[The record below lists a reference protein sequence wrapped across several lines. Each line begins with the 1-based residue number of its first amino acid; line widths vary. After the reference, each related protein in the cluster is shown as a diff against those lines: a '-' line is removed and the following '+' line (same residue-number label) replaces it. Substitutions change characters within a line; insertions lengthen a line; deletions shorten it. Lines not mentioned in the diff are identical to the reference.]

1 HRPAG
6 RVAVAHRD
14 GCRRLVRRR
23 EHGEHG
29 RARARSRR
37 ARVARGAPAARTP
50 RRSRRRRRL
59 PRRLAARAR
68 ARCVTLL
75 AASAPS
81 PLWYA
86 TRGAGVVTLVLL
98 TVSVCLGVLTQVR
111 WRTTRLPRFVVAGL
125 HRNVTL
131 LAVAFL
137 AVHVATAVADS
148 YAPIGVRDA
157 VVPFL
162 SAYRP
167 IWLGLGALA
176 CDLLIA
182 VVLTSLLRVRLG
194 YRLWRVTHWLA
205 YASWPLA
212 LVHSLGTGSDAR
224 FGWMAALARGLA
236 GAAAIAVPLAV
247 LAWYRSGPLQRGWAG
262 RAGTPTALLAS
273 AKRSAVAEP
282 PPAFPHSFTSRLT
295 GTLTQSGPDET
306 GFVTVRIDTKLVG
319 GLRGTLRLALKG
331 FPLDGGGISMTSSGV
346 DFAARGTPVFEGRVL
361 ELDLRLDPGTGAV
374 RGSVQGQLL

>member
-1 HRPAG
+1 M
-6 RVAVAHRD
+6 
-14 GCRRLVRRR
+14 
-23 EHGEHG
+23 
-29 RARARSRR
+29 
-37 ARVARGAPAARTP
+37 TP
-50 RRSRRRRRL
+50 
-59 PRRLAARAR
+59 
-68 ARCVTLL
+68 L

-137 AVHVATAVADS
+137 VVHVASAVADS

-224 FGWMAALARGLA
+224 FGWMAALAIGCLATVAAGVLVRAAHARGDTLARGLA

-346 DFAARGTPVFEGRVL
+346 DFAARGTPVFEGRVVGLDGTLVSADVIAPSLGTLQL

>member
-1 HRPAG
+1 ALALRRRRAAPSDRPAHRPAG

-68 ARCVTLL
+68 ARCVTPL

-148 YAPIGVRDA
+148 YAPIGV
-157 VVPFL
+157 L
-162 SAYRP
+162 
-167 IWLGLGALA
+167 
-176 CDLLIA
+176 
-182 VVLTSLLRVRLG
+182 LTSLLRVRLG

-224 FGWMAALARGLA
+224 FGWMA
-236 GAAAIAVPLAV
+236 
-247 LAWYRSGPLQRGWAG
+247 
-262 RAGTPTALLAS
+262 
-273 AKRSAVAEP
+273 
-282 PPAFPHSFTSRLT
+282 
-295 GTLTQSGPDET
+295 
-306 GFVTVRIDTKLVG
+306 
-319 GLRGTLRLALKG
+319 
-331 FPLDGGGISMTSSGV
+331 
-346 DFAARGTPVFEGRVL
+346 
-361 ELDLRLDPGTGAV
+361 
-374 RGSVQGQLL
+374 